1 MAAGTQSGSQKG
13 KAQIGAAKSLRKRS
27 IAKLASIKKRP
38 PPRQSYP
45 AHTTP
50 LYISPT
56 SPFISILKRVT
67 TLLLPKP
74 GPKERRGVRV
84 VVLVGMGRAMERCL
98 GVALRLQDE
107 GLHGK
112 EERQGVRFGVEVRTG
127 TVGVVDDVV
136 PDDED
141 EMITCQ
147 VRKQS
152 MVEVF
157 VTVKGAAL

>member
-1 MAAGTQSGSQKG
+1 MTD
-13 KAQIGAAKSLRKRS
+13 
-27 IAKLASIKKRP
+27 ASIKKRA
-38 PPRQSYP
+38 PPRKTYP
-45 AHTTP
+45 PRTTP
-50 LYISPT
+50 LYISPS

-74 GPKERRGVRV
+74 GPRERRAVKV
-84 VVLVGMGRAMERCL
+84 VVLVGMGRAMEKCL
-98 GVALRLQDE
+98 GVGLRLQEE
-107 GLHGK
+107 GG
-112 EERQGVRFGVEVRTG
+112 QVRFGVEVRTG

-157 VTVKGAAL
+157 VTVQGGQ